1 MEHRNPVEPISNATE
16 SNVCIRGW
24 LRIGTATARSA
35 GVFLLIAG
43 LISPITGVSPA
54 YAGEDGLTWDVS
66 QASGNVL
73 YRVGGK
79 APTEWRALQVGA
91 VLGATAEVRTG
102 SDSRALLTHQGTT
115 LSVSPESG
123 VKLPGRERPK
133 GVYRVFQS
141 LGTLLYRIKERAAG
155 MATFEVETP
164 YLAVVVKGTVFT
176 VKALAE
182 EASVE
187 LSEGVVRVQPT
198 RGGRGITL
206 VAGQT
211 ARVSRASG
219 TDVIIKG
226 RGGADLGGGNPGNP
240 GGDGPRGGGT
250 GGGSANTGNPGG
262 GAGEGGNPGGG
273 HVARS
278 DWSQDTAEGWMAV
291 IWAAVTD
298 SMNTWV
304 GAVWLLAMWAVV
316 WVAVSMLRIS
326 FTRTKKRP
334 TQSAAA
340 MARGRVRQP
349 V

>member
-1 MEHRNPVEPISNATE
+1 MTGPYGVR
-16 SNVCIRGW
+16 
-24 LRIGTATARSA
+24 TAWRANTARTRAGGWFSA
-35 GVFLLIAG
+35 LVAETRIAG
-43 LISPITGVSPA
+43 LALLTVGLVSVVPGVSPA
-54 YAGEDGLTWDVS
+54 YAGEDGLTWVVS
-66 QASGNVL
+66 QASGDVL
-73 YRVGGK
+73 YRMGGK

-91 VLGATAEVRTG
+91 VLGAAAEIRTG
-102 SDSRALLTHQGTT
+102 SDSGALLTHQGTT

-123 VKLPGRERPK
+123 LKLPGSERPK

-176 VKALAE
+176 VNALAE

-198 RGGRGITL
+198 RGGTGITL

-226 RGGADLGGGNPGNP
+226 RGGADSGGGNP

-278 DWSQDTAEGWMAV
+278 ELSQDTAEGWMAV

-298 SMNTWV
+298 GMNTWV
-304 GAVWLLAMWAVV
+304 GAVWLLVMWAVV
-316 WVAVSMLRIS
+316 WVAVSTLRIT
-326 FTRTKKRP
+326 FTRIRKRP
-334 TQSAAA
+334 SGSAAA
-340 MARGRVRQP
+340 MARGQVR
-349 V
+349 